1 MKKPIKFNYT
11 WVIVGLCFLSVFV
24 SLGFCSSHRTVYL
37 TAITDALGFSR
48 GAFSLNDTFR
58 YVTTMIVNLFFGT
71 LVAKFGTKKLL
82 CAGFLCLIGFAVI
95 NATATELYLFYIG
108 GILLGVGLSWTTTT
122 MVSVIINRHCTS
134 NKGAITGAILAANG
148 IGGAVAM
155 QIISPIIFEEGNP
168 FGYRNSYRLVA
179 VILAVV
185 LLLILF
191 LYREKKTEDVPVA
204 KKKHKARGEG
214 WVGMEFK
221 EALHKPYFYIALF
234 CMFLTGVTL
243 QGLGGI
249 AVPHMYDVQLDT
261 GYVALLVSISS
272 LLLTCSKLVVGF
284 LFDRKGIRFTANIS
298 MICAFFALF
307 CLVFLSNTPMGRV
320 LAAARLPFHAIA
332 MPLETVMLPL
342 FASAFFGN
350 KSFDKTVGI
359 FVSACN
365 AGMAIGTPLA
375 NIIFD
380 HTGNYNPAFLIFSIS
395 MAAVVV
401 LMQYVFIAAKRDR
414 KLIEAEVALV
424 E

>member
-1 MKKPIKFNYT
+1 MKKWKLDYI
-11 WVIVGLCFLSVFV
+11 WVVVGLCFLSVFV
-24 SLGFCSSHRTVYL
+24 SLGFCSSNRAVYL
-37 TAITDALGFSR
+37 TAITEALHIPR

-58 YVTTMIVNLFFGT
+58 FVTVTIVNLFFGP
-71 LVAKFGTKKLL
+71 LVAKFGTKKLM
-82 CAGFLCLIGFAVI
+82 CAGFACLIGFALI
-95 NATATELYLFYIG
+95 NSMATELYMFYLG
-108 GILLGVGLSWTTTT
+108 GILLGVGLAWTNTT
-122 MVSVIINRHCTS
+122 MVSTIINRHCTS

-185 LLLILF
+185 LLLFLV
-191 LYREKKTEDVPVA
+191 LYREKKSEEPVV
-204 KKKHKARGEG
+204 KKKRKARGEG

-221 EALHKPYFYIALF
+221 EAIRKPYFYIALL
-234 CMFLTGVTL
+234 CIFLTGLTL
-243 QGLGGI
+243 QGLAGI

-272 LLLTCSKLVVGF
+272 LLLTCSKMIVGF
-284 LFDRKGIRFTANIS
+284 LFDRKGIRFVANIS

-307 CLVFLSNTPMGRV
+307 CLAFLSNTPTGRV
-320 LAAARLPFHAIA
+320 LAAVRLPLHAIA

-365 AGMAIGTPLA
+365 AGMAIGTPMA

-380 HTGNYNPAFLIFSIS
+380 HTGNYKPAFWIFSIS
-395 MAAVVV
+395 MAMVVM

-414 KLIEAEVALV
+414 KQIEAEIEVA

>member
-1 MKKPIKFNYT
+1 MQKRKLDYI
-11 WVIVGLCFLSVFV
+11 WVVVGLCFLSVFV
-24 SLGFCSSHRTVYL
+24 SLGFCSSNRSVYL
-37 TAITDALGFSR
+37 TAITEALHIPR

-58 YVTTMIVNLFFGT
+58 FVTVTIVNLFFGP
-71 LVAKFGTKKLL
+71 LVAKFGTKKLM
-82 CAGFLCLIGFAVI
+82 CAGFACLIGFALI
-95 NATATELYLFYIG
+95 NSMATELYMFYLG
-108 GILLGVGLSWTTTT
+108 GILLGVGLAWTNTT
-122 MVSVIINRHCTS
+122 MVSTIINRHCTS

-191 LYREKKTEDVPVA
+191 LYREKKSEDVPVA
-204 KKKHKARGEG
+204 KKKRKARGEG

-221 EALHKPYFYIALF
+221 EAIRKPYFYIALL
-234 CMFLTGVTL
+234 CMFLAGLTL
-243 QGLGGI
+243 QGLAGI
-249 AVPHMYDVQLDT
+249 AVPHMYDVQLET

-272 LLLTCSKLVVGF
+272 LLLTFSKMIVGF
-284 LFDRKGIRFTANIS
+284 LFDRKGIRFVANIS

-307 CLVFLSNTPMGRV
+307 CLAFLSNTPTGRV
-320 LAAARLPFHAIA
+320 LAAVRLPLHAIA

-365 AGMAIGTPLA
+365 AGMAIGTPMA

-380 HTGNYNPAFLIFSIS
+380 HTGNYKPAFWIFSIS
-395 MAAVVV
+395 MAVVLM

-414 KLIEAEVALV
+414 NQIEQR
-424 E
+424 